1 VERHLVQILVVVAN
15 SQLETLAAE
24 VEKGSLTT
32 AIGQGLRGTKRQE
45 FQPDSLSSRA
55 IERLIQI

>member
-1 VERHLVQILVVVAN
+1 MERHLVQILVVVAN

-32 AIGQGLRGTKRQE
+32 AIGQGLRGPKSQVK
-45 FQPDSLSSRA
+45 SV
-55 IERLIQI
+55 

>member
-24 VEKGSLTT
+24 VEKGSLM
-32 AIGQGLRGTKRQE
+32 
-45 FQPDSLSSRA
+45 SLKKPIDKLA
-55 IERLIQI
+55 FY